1 MFKNDEYKGTRKQMK
16 NLFSQLVNSL
26 CTVEQFE
33 LLALQLDRTIDEQD
47 ELFSLLTN
55 EVLDATE
62 K

>member
-1 MFKNDEYKGTRKQMK
+1 MFKNDEYKATRKQMK
-16 NLFSQLVNSL
+16 NLFNQLVNSL
-26 CTVEQFE
+26 HTVEQFE
-33 LLALQLDRTIDEQD
+33 LLALQLERTLDEQD